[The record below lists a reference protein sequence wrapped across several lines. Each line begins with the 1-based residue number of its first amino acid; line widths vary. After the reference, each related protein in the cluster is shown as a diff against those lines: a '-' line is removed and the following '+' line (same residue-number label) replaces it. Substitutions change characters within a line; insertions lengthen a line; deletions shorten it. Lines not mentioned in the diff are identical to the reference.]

1 MTSQI
6 NIKDKSE
13 TDKFIKI
20 APFRQEIR
28 KTEPHKHNNYF
39 EIIYLSKGKGTHRI
53 DHNSFPIKPPVI
65 FFVRKEQVHYWDITT
80 VPKGFVIIIK
90 KEFIEKTYDNELK
103 ALLSKMSGQ
112 VSLQLKEHKTIE
124 QVFDLLAKEINL
136 TIIEGLLKALFAKI
150 IETAKP
156 LTNKTKITSNTFQS
170 FKELLSKT
178 DELQNNVGHYAK
190 LLNTTPQNLNTIC
203 RKNANQSASDILA
216 EYIIS
221 EAKRLL
227 HYTDNTVSEI
237 SFSLGFSDSSH
248 FVKYF
253 KRYTTKTPQTF
264 RNK

>member
-1 MTSQI
+1 MTYKI

-39 EIIYLSKGKGTHRI
+39 EIIYLSKGKGTHSI
-53 DHNSFPIKPPVI
+53 DHNSFLIKPSII
-65 FFVRKEQVHYWDITT
+65 FFVRKEQVHHWNIAT

-90 KEFIEKTYDNELK
+90 KEFVEKSYDNELK
-103 ALLSKMSGQ
+103 TLLSKLSAQ
-112 VSLQLKEHKTIE
+112 TLLQLKEHKTIE
-124 QVFDLLAKEINL
+124 QIFDLLTKEKNF
-136 TIIEGLLKALFAKI
+136 TIIEGLLKALFAKLL
-150 IETAKP
+150 ETAKQQAS
-156 LTNKTKITSNTFQS
+156 KTKITSNTFQS
-170 FKELLSKT
+170 LRDLLSKT
-178 DELQNNVGHYAK
+178 DELQNNVSHYAK

-203 RKNANQSASDILA
+203 RRNANQSASDILA

-227 HYTDNTVSEI
+227 HYTNNTVSEI

-253 KRYTTKTPQTF
+253 KRYTAKTPQAF